1 MDARFVNPFIE
12 SFQSVMP
19 QLGFS
24 DVKIGKLSA
33 KSKEVTG
40 NGVVIVIGFL
50 GDIKGNIVFRMQME
64 HAMAIAS
71 TMMAGMQVEEFDEIA
86 ESALAELANMLTANS
101 ATCLYEKGLKID
113 ISTPTMLEGENMSV
127 KMNTEKILCVELLA
141 DGIPIEVNLA
151 FEE

>member
-1 MDARFVNPFIE
+1 VDARFVNPFIE

>member
-1 MDARFVNPFIE
+1 LDAKFVNPFIE

-19 QLGFS
+19 QLGF
-24 DVKIGKLSA
+24 
-33 KSKEVTG
+33 
-40 NGVVIVIGFL
+40 
-50 GDIKGNIVFRMQME
+50 GDIKGNIVYRMQTND
-64 HAMAIAS
+64 ARAIAS

-101 ATCLYEKGLKID
+101 ATCLYEKGCRID
-113 ISTPTMLEGENMSV
+113 ISTPTMLQGENMSV